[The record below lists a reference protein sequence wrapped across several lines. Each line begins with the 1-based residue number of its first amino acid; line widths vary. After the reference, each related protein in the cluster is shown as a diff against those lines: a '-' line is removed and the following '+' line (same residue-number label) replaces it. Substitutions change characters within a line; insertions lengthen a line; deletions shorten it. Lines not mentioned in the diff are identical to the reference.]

1 MNRVVVIGIGMY
13 KLDGIEL
20 ILIFN
25 IIIIDD

>member
-1 MNRVVVIGIGMY
+1 MNKVVVIGIGMY
-13 KLDGIEL
+13 KLDGIGL